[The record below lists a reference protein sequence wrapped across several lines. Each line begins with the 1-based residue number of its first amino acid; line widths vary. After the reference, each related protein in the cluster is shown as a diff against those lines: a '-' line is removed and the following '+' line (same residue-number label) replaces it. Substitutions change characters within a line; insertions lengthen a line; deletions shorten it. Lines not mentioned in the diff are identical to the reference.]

1 MDRIKKTTNIF
12 SSFLFLRLDPGF
24 RRLISNEKIAAKQEF
39 ENMVG
44 ACQEKVFLRT
54 YMTTGLRADTDILF
68 WRVSDNLEYLQDI
81 CAKTFSVGVG
91 RYFHATHSYLGI
103 YHPDGARSARHPCE
117 TAGHHNSALKPTA
130 GDEAAAPK
138 KDLEFGFLPK
148 DTFGRHK
155 FMLLHPV
162 VKSHLWYEL
171 SEEERQTLLTGRSAV
186 IAKYKEIQENF
197 FQSYGLDEQ
206 EMIVTREARHLDE
219 LVSATRELREQRIK
233 NYTAIDKPV
242 FLCIGRDLREI
253 LDALS

>member
-1 MDRIKKTTNIF
+1 MEKQKRPINIF
-12 SSFLFLRLDPGF
+12 SSFVFLKLDPRF

-54 YMTTGLRADTDILF
+54 YMTTGLRADADILF
-68 WRVSDNLEYLQDI
+68 WRVSDDLERLQDI
-81 CAKTFSVGVG
+81 CARTFSAGVG
-91 RYFHATHSYLGI
+91 HYLHATHSYLGV
-103 YHPDGARSARHPCE
+103 YHPDE
-117 TAGHHNSALKPTA
+117 TAAQ
-130 GDEAAAPK
+130 K

-155 FMLLHPV
+155 FMLLHPL

-171 SEEERQTLLTGRSAV
+171 SEDERRNLQAGRSAV

-233 NYTAIDKPV
+233 NYTAVDKPV

-253 LDALS
+253 LDAIN

>member
-1 MDRIKKTTNIF
+1 MEKSKKITNIF
-12 SSFLFLRLDPGF
+12 SSFLFLRLDPKF

-54 YMTTGLRADTDILF
+54 YMTTGLKADADILF
-68 WRVSDNLEYLQDI
+68 WRASDN
-81 CAKTFSVGVG
+81 CARTFSVGVG
-91 RYFHATHSYLGI
+91 RYFNATHSYLGV
-103 YHPDGARSARHPCE
+103 YHP
-117 TAGHHNSALKPTA
+117 
-130 GDEAAAPK
+130 DEAAALK

-171 SEEERQTLLTGRSAV
+171 SEEERQKLQANRSAV
-186 IAKYKEIQENF
+186 ISKYREIQENF

-219 LVSATRELREQRIK
+219 LILATRELREQRIK
-233 NYTAIDKPV
+233 NYTAVDKPV
-242 FLCIGRDLREI
+242 FLCIGRDLTEI

>member
-1 MDRIKKTTNIF
+1 M
-12 SSFLFLRLDPGF
+12 FLKLDPKF

-54 YMTTGLRADTDILF
+54 YMTTGLKAGADILF
-68 WRVSDNLEYLQDI
+68 WRISDNLEYLQEI
-81 CAKTFSVGVG
+81 CAKTFSVGAG
-91 RYFHATHSYLGI
+91 RYFHAAHSYLGV
-103 YHPDGARSARHPCE
+103 YHADES
-117 TAGHHNSALKPTA
+117 SAL
-130 GDEAAAPK
+130 K

-148 DTFGRHK
+148 DSFGRHK

-171 SEEERQTLLTGRSAV
+171 SEEERQKLLTVRAAV
-186 IAKYKEIQENF
+186 VSRYREIQENF

-206 EMIVTREARHLDE
+206 EMIVVREARHLDE
-219 LVSATRELREQRIK
+219 LILATRELREQRIK
-233 NYTAIDKPV
+233 NYTAVDKPV

-253 LDALS
+253 LDMLS

>member
-1 MDRIKKTTNIF
+1 MDRSKKVNNIF
-12 SSFLFLRLDPGF
+12 SSFLFLRLDPEF

-54 YMTTGLRADTDILF
+54 YMTTGLRADADILF
-68 WRVSDNLEYLQDI
+68 WRISDNLEYLQDI

-91 RYFHATHSYLGI
+91 RYFHATHSYLGV
-103 YHPDGARSARHPCE
+103 YHP
-117 TAGHHNSALKPTA
+117 
-130 GDEAAAPK
+130 DEAAALK
-138 KDLEFGFLPK
+138 RELEFGFLPK

-171 SEEERQTLLTGRSAV
+171 SEDERQKLLAGRSAV
-186 IAKYKEIQENF
+186 ITKYKEIQENF

-233 NYTAIDKPV
+233 NYTAVDKPV

>member
-1 MDRIKKTTNIF
+1 MERTKRPTNIY
-12 SSFLFLRLDPGF
+12 SSFLFLRLDPKF

-44 ACQEKVFLRT
+44 ACQEKIFLRT
-54 YMTTGLRADTDILF
+54 YMTAGLRADADLLF

-81 CAKTFSVGVG
+81 CAKTFSLGVG
-91 RYFHATHSYLGI
+91 RYLHATHSYLGI
-103 YHPDGARSARHPCE
+103 YHPDE
-117 TAGHHNSALKPTA
+117 TAL
-130 GDEAAAPK
+130 K

-155 FMLLHPV
+155 FLLLHPV

-171 SEEERQTLLTGRSAV
+171 SEEERRKLLADRSTV
-186 IAKYKEIQENF
+186 IGKYKEIQENF

-206 EMIVTREARHLDE
+206 EMIVVREARHLDE
-219 LVSATRELREQRIK
+219 LVLATRELREQRIK
-233 NYTAIDKPV
+233 NYTAVDTPV

>member
-1 MDRIKKTTNIF
+1 MEKTKKKINIF
-12 SSFLFLRLDPGF
+12 SSFLFLKLDPGF

-54 YMTTGLRADTDILF
+54 YMTTGLRADSDILF

-91 RYFHATHSYLGI
+91 RYFQPSHSFLGV
-103 YHPDGARSARHPCE
+103 YH
-117 TAGHHNSALKPTA
+117 T
-130 GDEAAAPK
+130 DEAATLK

-171 SEEERQTLLTGRSAV
+171 SDGERQKLLAERSAV
-186 IAKYKEIQENF
+186 ICKYREIQENL
-197 FQSYGLDEQ
+197 FQSYGLDEA
-206 EMIVTREARHLDE
+206 EMIITREARHLDD

-233 NYTAIDKPV
+233 NYTAVDKPV

>member
-1 MDRIKKTTNIF
+1 MERIKKPGNIF
-12 SSFLFLRLDPGF
+12 SSFMFLRLDPKF

-39 ENMVG
+39 ENLVG
-44 ACQEKVFLRT
+44 ACQEKLFLRT
-54 YMTTGLRADTDILF
+54 YMITGLKADADILF
-68 WRVSDNLEYLQDI
+68 WRVSDSLEYLQDI
-81 CAKTFSVGVG
+81 CARTFSVGVG
-91 RYFHATHSYLGI
+91 RYLSATNSYLGV
-103 YHPDGARSARHPCE
+103 YHP
-117 TAGHHNSALKPTA
+117 
-130 GDEAAAPK
+130 DEAAALK

-171 SEEERQTLLTGRSAV
+171 SDEERRKLLDERSAI
-186 IAKYKEIQENF
+186 IARYKEIQETF

-206 EMIVTREARHLDE
+206 EMIVVREARHLDE
-219 LVSATRELREQRIK
+219 LVLATRELREQRIK
-233 NYTAIDKPV
+233 KYTAVDKPV

>member
-1 MDRIKKTTNIF
+1 MEKPKRTTNVF
-12 SSFLFLRLDPGF
+12 SSFMFLKLAPEF

-54 YMTTGLRADTDILF
+54 YMITGLRPDADLLF
-68 WRVSDNLEYLQDI
+68 WRVSDDLERLQDI
-81 CAKTFSVGVG
+81 CARTFSVGVG
-91 RYFHATHSYLGI
+91 HYLLPTHTYLGV
-103 YHPDGARSARHPCE
+103 YHPDEQACAKR
-117 TAGHHNSALKPTA
+117 
-130 GDEAAAPK
+130 
-138 KDLEFGFLPK
+138 DLEFSFLPK
-148 DTFGRHK
+148 DVFGRHK
-155 FMLLHPV
+155 FMLVHPV

-171 SEEERQTLLTGRSAV
+171 SEDERRRMQAGRSAV
-186 IAKYKEIQENF
+186 IAKYREIQETF

-233 NYTAIDKPV
+233 NYTAVDKPV

-253 LDALS
+253 LDSIT

>member
-1 MDRIKKTTNIF
+1 MEKAKKINNIF
-12 SSFLFLRLDPGF
+12 SSFLFLRLDPKF

-54 YMTTGLRADTDILF
+54 YMTTGLRADADILF
-68 WRVSDNLEYLQDI
+68 WRISDNLEYLQDI

-91 RYFHATHSYLGI
+91 RYFHATHSYLGV
-103 YHPDGARSARHPCE
+103 YHP
-117 TAGHHNSALKPTA
+117 
-130 GDEAAAPK
+130 DEAAALK
-138 KDLEFGFLPK
+138 RELEFGFLPK

-171 SEEERQTLLTGRSAV
+171 SEEERQKLLTSRSAV
-186 IAKYKEIQENF
+186 ITRYKEIQENF

-206 EMIVTREARHLDE
+206 EMIVAREARHLDE
-219 LVSATRELREQRIK
+219 LVLATRELREQRIK
-233 NYTAIDKPV
+233 NYTAVDKPV

>member
-1 MDRIKKTTNIF
+1 MEKAKKITNIF
-12 SSFLFLRLDPGF
+12 SSFLFLRLDPRF

-54 YMTTGLRADTDILF
+54 YMTTGLRPDADILF
-68 WRVSDNLEYLQDI
+68 WRISDNLEYLQDI

-91 RYFHATHSYLGI
+91 RYLYSTHSYLGV
-103 YHPDGARSARHPCE
+103 YHPDE
-117 TAGHHNSALKPTA
+117 TAAL
-130 GDEAAAPK
+130 K
-138 KDLEFGFLPK
+138 KDLEFGFLPR
-148 DTFGRHK
+148 DIFGRHK

-171 SEEERQTLLTGRSAV
+171 SEEERQKLMSGRSAV
-186 IAKYKEIQENF
+186 ISKYKEIQENF

-219 LVSATRELREQRIK
+219 LVMATRELREQRIK
-233 NYTAIDKPV
+233 NYTAVDKPV

>member
-1 MDRIKKTTNIF
+1 M
-12 SSFLFLRLDPGF
+12 FLRLDPKF

-44 ACQEKVFLRT
+44 ACQEKLFLRT
-54 YMTTGLRADTDILF
+54 YMTTGLRADADILF
-68 WRVSDNLEYLQDI
+68 WRVSDSLEYLQEI

-91 RYFHATHSYLGI
+91 RYFHATHSYLGV
-103 YHPDGARSARHPCE
+103 YHPDESV
-117 TAGHHNSALKPTA
+117 AL
-130 GDEAAAPK
+130 K
-138 KDLEFGFLPK
+138 KDLEFGFLSK

-171 SEEERQTLLTGRSAV
+171 SEEERQKLLAGRSAV
-186 IAKYKEIQENF
+186 ISKYKEIQENF

-206 EMIVTREARHLDE
+206 EIIVAREARHLDE
-219 LVSATRELREQRIK
+219 LVLATRELREQRIK
-233 NYTAIDKPV
+233 NYTAVDKPV

>member
-1 MDRIKKTTNIF
+1 MEKPKRPTNIF
-12 SSFLFLRLDPGF
+12 SSFVFLKLDPGF

-54 YMTTGLRADTDILF
+54 YMTTGLSADSDLLF
-68 WRVSDNLEYLQDI
+68 WRVSDDLERLQDI
-81 CAKTFSVGVG
+81 CARTFSVGVG
-91 RYFHATHSYLGI
+91 HYLLPSHSYLGV
-103 YHPDGARSARHPCE
+103 YHPE
-117 TAGHHNSALKPTA
+117 ELAGT
-130 GDEAAAPK
+130 K

-148 DTFGRHK
+148 DVFGRHK
-155 FMLLHPV
+155 FMLIHPV

-171 SEEERQTLLTGRSAV
+171 SEDERRKLQAGRSAV
-186 IAKYKEIQENF
+186 MAKYREIQENF

-206 EMIVTREARHLDE
+206 EMIVAREARHLDE

-233 NYTAIDKPV
+233 NYTAVDKPV

-253 LDALS
+253 LDAIT

>member
-1 MDRIKKTTNIF
+1 MEKSKKAVNVF
-12 SSFLFLRLDPGF
+12 SSFVFLKLDPQF

-54 YMTTGLRADTDILF
+54 YMTTGLRVDSDILF

-91 RYFHATHSYLGI
+91 RYFHPAHSYLGV
-103 YHPDGARSARHPCE
+103 YHPDEP
-117 TAGHHNSALKPTA
+117 NAL
-130 GDEAAAPK
+130 K
-138 KDLEFGFLPK
+138 KDLEFGCLPK
-148 DTFGRHK
+148 DIFGRHK

-171 SEEERQTLLTGRSAV
+171 SEEERQKLLACRSAV
-186 IAKYKEIQENF
+186 ISKYREIHENF

-206 EMIVTREARHLDE
+206 EMIVTREARSLDE
-219 LVSATRELREQRIK
+219 LIAATKELREQRIK
-233 NYTAIDKPV
+233 NYTSVDKPV

-253 LDALS
+253 LDAIC

>member
-1 MDRIKKTTNIF
+1 MEKTKKTTNIF
-12 SSFLFLRLDPGF
+12 SSFMFLRLDLKF

-44 ACQEKVFLRT
+44 ACQEKIFLRT
-54 YMTTGLRADTDILF
+54 YMITGLKADADILF

-91 RYFHATHSYLGI
+91 RYFHSTHSYLGV
-103 YHPDGARSARHPCE
+103 YHPDE
-117 TAGHHNSALKPTA
+117 TSAL
-130 GDEAAAPK
+130 K

-171 SEEERQTLLTGRSAV
+171 SEEERQKLMSGRSAV
-186 IAKYKEIQENF
+186 ISKYKEIQENF

-219 LVSATRELREQRIK
+219 LVLATRELREQRIK
-233 NYTAIDKPV
+233 NYTAVDKPV

>member
-1 MDRIKKTTNIF
+1 M
-12 SSFLFLRLDPGF
+12 FLKLDPGF
-24 RRLISNEKIAAKQEF
+24 RHLISNEKIAAKQEF

-54 YMTTGLRADTDILF
+54 YMTTGLRADSDILF
-68 WRVSDNLEYLQDI
+68 WRISDDLERLQDI
-81 CAKTFSVGVG
+81 CARTFAVGAG
-91 RYFHATHSYLGI
+91 RYLRPSYSYLGV
-103 YHPDGARSARHPCE
+103 YHPDEPACQ
-117 TAGHHNSALKPTA
+117 
-130 GDEAAAPK
+130 K

-171 SEEERQTLLTGRSAV
+171 SEDERRQMLTSRSAV
-186 IAKYKEIQENF
+186 MAKYREIQENF
-197 FQSYGLDEQ
+197 FQSYGLDEP

-219 LVSATRELREQRIK
+219 LISATKELREQRIK
-233 NYTAIDKPV
+233 NYTITDKPV

-253 LDALS
+253 LDALN

>member
-1 MDRIKKTTNIF
+1 MERTKRPTNIY
-12 SSFLFLRLDPGF
+12 SSFLFLRLDPKF

-54 YMTTGLRADTDILF
+54 YMTTGLRADADILF
-68 WRVSDNLEYLQDI
+68 WRVSDSLEYLQEI
-81 CAKTFSVGVG
+81 CAKTFSLGVG
-91 RYFHATHSYLGI
+91 RYLHPTHSYLGI
-103 YHPDGARSARHPCE
+103 YHQD
-117 TAGHHNSALKPTA
+117 
-130 GDEAAAPK
+130 DAAALK

-171 SEEERQTLLTGRSAV
+171 SEEERRKLQADRTAV
-186 IAKYKEIQENF
+186 ISKYKEIQENF
-197 FQSYGLDEQ
+197 FHSYGLDEQ
-206 EMIVTREARHLDE
+206 EMIVTREAQHLDE
-219 LVSATRELREQRIK
+219 LIMATRELREQRIK
-233 NYTAIDKPV
+233 NYTTVDKPV

>member
-1 MDRIKKTTNIF
+1 MEKTKKPINIF
-12 SSFLFLRLDPGF
+12 SSFLFLKLDAAF

-54 YMTTGLRADTDILF
+54 YMTTGLRADSDILF
-68 WRVSDNLEYLQDI
+68 WRVSDNLEYLQEV
-81 CAKTFSVGVG
+81 CAKSFSVGVG
-91 RYFHATHSYLGI
+91 RYFHPVHSYLGV
-103 YHPDGARSARHPCE
+103 YHTDEVA
-117 TAGHHNSALKPTA
+117 AL
-130 GDEAAAPK
+130 K

-148 DTFGRHK
+148 DTFGRNK

-171 SEEERQTLLTGRSAV
+171 SEEERRKLLSDRSAV
-186 IAKYKEIQENF
+186 ISKYREIQENF

-219 LVSATRELREQRIK
+219 LISATRELREQRIK
-233 NYTAIDKPV
+233 NYTVVDKPV

>member
-1 MDRIKKTTNIF
+1 M
-12 SSFLFLRLDPGF
+12 FLRLAPEF

-44 ACQEKVFLRT
+44 ACQEKIFLRT
-54 YMTTGLRADTDILF
+54 YMTTGLRADSDILF
-68 WRVSDNLEYLQDI
+68 WRISDDLEYLQEI

-91 RYFHATHSYLGI
+91 RYFTAAHSYLGV
-103 YHPDGARSARHPCE
+103 YHPPADP
-117 TAGHHNSALKPTA
+117 AL
-130 GDEAAAPK
+130 K

-171 SEEERQTLLTGRSAV
+171 SEEERQDLLSGRSAV
-186 IAKYKEIQENF
+186 VSRYREIQENF

-206 EMIVTREARHLDE
+206 EIIVAREARHLDE
-219 LVSATRELREQRIK
+219 LVLATRELREQRIK

>member
-1 MDRIKKTTNIF
+1 M
-12 SSFLFLRLDPGF
+12 FLRLDPHF

-54 YMTTGLRADTDILF
+54 YMTTGLRADSDILF
-68 WRVSDNLEYLQDI
+68 WRISDNLEYLQDI

-91 RYFHATHSYLGI
+91 RYFTPTYSYLGV
-103 YHPDGARSARHPCE
+103 YHPDE
-117 TAGHHNSALKPTA
+117 TAAL
-130 GDEAAAPK
+130 K

-171 SEEERQTLLTGRSAV
+171 SEEERQKLMADRSAV
-186 IAKYKEIQENF
+186 IARYREIQESF

-206 EMIVTREARHLDE
+206 EMIVAREARHLDE
-219 LVSATRELREQRIK
+219 LVLATRELREQRIK
-233 NYTAIDKPV
+233 NYTAVDKPV